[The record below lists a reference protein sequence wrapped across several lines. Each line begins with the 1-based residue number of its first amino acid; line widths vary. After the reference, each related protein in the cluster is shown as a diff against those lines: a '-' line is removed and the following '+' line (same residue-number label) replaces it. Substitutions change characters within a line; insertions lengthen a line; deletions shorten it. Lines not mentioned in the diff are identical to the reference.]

1 MIKRGCFM
9 KKLIIKISLLVNF
22 LGLTLN
28 AGVPE
33 EEVLI
38 LTKSEVIRMPK
49 VKMLQLLMK

>member
-1 MIKRGCFM
+1 M